1 LLKPIQMKKQRDEYF
16 AWVIAYI
23 DSAHLETVSQQLAKN
38 QEYAEV
44 EAYIP
49 TIKILKK
56 QFKGKEQFDEVPLLF
71 NYGFFKIPRK
81 YAIHAA
87 YLEDMQKNISAI
99 FGWVKDPAK
108 ALKSKKLREEFP
120 DKDRDLRIPAATA
133 TSQDIADLIKASLN
147 IGAHNSEDLSLIKP
161 GDIITLRGYPFDG
174 VEAEFVE
181 MDEKRKK
188 VKVKISALWG
198 KQVEVAFDNV
208 FFTIYHSRAWDDSLQ
223 SKNSLDEMSLTHSL
237 DRLTHKIHKRNETE

>member
-1 LLKPIQMKKQRDEYF
+1 MKKLKGGKDEYY

-23 DSAHLETVSQQLAKN
+23 DSTHLSLVNQQLAKN
-38 QEYAEV
+38 PEYAEV

-87 YLEDMQKNISAI
+87 YLENMQKNISAI

-108 ALKSKKLREEFP
+108 ALKSKKLQSEFP
-120 DKDRDLRIPAATA
+120 EKDRDIRIPVATA
-133 TSQDIADLIKASLN
+133 TSNDIAKLIKASVD
-147 IGAHNSEDLSLIKP
+147 IGAHSSDDLALIKK
-161 GDIITLRGYPFDG
+161 GDHITLRGYPFDG
-174 VEAEFVE
+174 VEAEFID

-188 VKVKISALWG
+188 VKVKIIALWG
-198 KQVEVAFDNV
+198 KEVEVSFDNV
-208 FFTIYHSRAWDDSLQ
+208 FFTIYHSRAWDDSITT
-223 SKNSLDEMSLTHSL
+223 KNSLDEMALTQSL
-237 DRLTHKIHKRNETE
+237 DRLTHKIHKKNEA